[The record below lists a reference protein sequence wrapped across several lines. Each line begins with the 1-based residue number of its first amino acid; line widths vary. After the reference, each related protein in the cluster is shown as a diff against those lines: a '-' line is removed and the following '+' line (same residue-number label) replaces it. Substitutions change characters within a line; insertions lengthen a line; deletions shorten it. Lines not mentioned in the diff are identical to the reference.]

1 MCDSL
6 GGDAANPWYLNPK
19 NYSNRMYKLREPG
32 KGPQQAATAGAI
44 EAGGEAQHASPINTA
59 IEAKAN
65 GDMETFNKIIGEMN
79 KRAAL
84 RPGCQVVP
92 LHEVMEVLDMGMPVA
107 AMQCICRKTTRGCE
121 ECSLKEYTGLGLGT
135 GMLKWERWP
144 ERYRGKVE
152 FLSTKQAKEF
162 VEFWDKKGFMHM
174 LMQEGGDFIGGL
186 CNCDYPD
193 CLPIRQ
199 RIDYGLTAQ
208 LVKSEYVCFVDWDK
222 CNGCGDCLGRCDF
235 NALKY
240 EATTEKAHIDQFQ
253 CFGCGLCETACPRN
267 AIEYRDRKQIPGLAK
282 VW

>member
-1 MCDSL
+1 MCDSM
-6 GGDAANPWYLNPK
+6 GGGGTWYLNPK

-32 KGPQQAATAGAI
+32 KGPMASVGSGAGQADTEAERVSPLQQ
-44 EAGGEAQHASPINTA
+44 A

-65 GDMETFNKIIGEMN
+65 GDAETFNRIIADLN
-79 KRAAL
+79 RRAAL

-92 LHEVMEVLDMGMPVA
+92 LHEVMDVLDMGMPVA
-107 AMQCICRKTTRGCE
+107 AMQCICRKTTRACE

-144 ERYRGKVE
+144 ERYRGEVE

-193 CLPIRQ
+193 CQPIRH

-208 LVKSEYVCFVDWDK
+208 LVKSEYVCFVDWNK

-240 EATTEKAHIDQFQ
+240 EATTEKAQIDQFQ
-253 CFGCGLCETACPRN
+253 CFGCGLCETACPRG
-267 AIEYRDRKQIPGLAK
+267 AIEYRDRKKLPGLAK

>member
-6 GGDAANPWYLNPK
+6 GGTAEQPWYKNPK
-19 NYSNRMYKLREPG
+19 NFSNRMYKLREPG
-32 KGPQQAATAGAI
+32 KGPQMA
-44 EAGGEAQHASPINTA
+44 AGGNAEPDAGDQRASPFA
-59 IEAKAN
+59 QAVEAKAN
-65 GDMETFNKIIGEMN
+65 GDADTFNKIISDMN
-79 KRAAL
+79 ARASL

-92 LHEVMEVLDMGMPVA
+92 LHEVLDVLDLGMPVA
-107 AMQCICRKTTRGCE
+107 AMQCICRKETRACE

-152 FLSTKQAKEF
+152 FLSSKQAKEF
-162 VEFWDKKGFMHM
+162 VEYWDKKGFMHM
-174 LMQEGGDFIGGL
+174 LMQEGGDFIGGM

-208 LVKSEYVCFVDWDK
+208 LLKSEYVCFVDWEK

-240 EATTEKAHIDQFQ
+240 EATMEKAHIDQFQ

-267 AIEYRDRKQIPGLAK
+267 AIEYRDRKKISGLAR